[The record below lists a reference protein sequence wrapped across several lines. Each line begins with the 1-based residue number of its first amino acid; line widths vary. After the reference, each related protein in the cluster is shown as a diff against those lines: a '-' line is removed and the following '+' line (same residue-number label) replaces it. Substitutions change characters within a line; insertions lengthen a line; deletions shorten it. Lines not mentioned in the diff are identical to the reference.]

1 MKLDTIL
8 DKLNLFIDYKEFDCR
23 YMEKWIL
30 KYPHCFP
37 KYCIKGNYDVIF
49 NSKKFR
55 YEVIRKI

>member
-8 DKLNLFIDYKEFDCR
+8 DKLHLFIDYKEFDCR

-37 KYCIKGNYDVIF
+37 KYCIKGNYEVIF

-55 YEVIRKI
+55 